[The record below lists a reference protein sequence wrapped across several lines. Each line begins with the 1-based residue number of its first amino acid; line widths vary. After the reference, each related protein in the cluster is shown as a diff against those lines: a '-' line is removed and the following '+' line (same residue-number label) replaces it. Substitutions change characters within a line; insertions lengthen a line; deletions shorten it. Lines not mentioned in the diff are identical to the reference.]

1 MIKSWMCILAIA
13 TLLIEAGPPVF
24 ANPPGAPASSIS
36 WQIHQLKST
45 RWQVRHAAERALLMA
60 PTGAITAVT
69 EACIRTANPELS
81 ARLRRIDL
89 QLYLEREISDQ
100 GVRPFLGIEF
110 IVIGRRSGTQSFS
123 AIYAVKVLRGFP
135 AGRKLRHGDMI
146 IGVNGRY
153 FGPSMTANDFLRL
166 MMSFR
171 AGTRV
176 VLRVL
181 KAGRIHSCT
190 IRLRLVGVPTVDEA
204 LAEFLAARAAI
215 ILRYLRYLDTLK
227 GQIWDKHP
235 PPAEAPIVFFHSG
248 KGPKS

>member
-1 MIKSWMCILAIA
+1 MTKSWMCILAIA
-13 TLLIEAGPPVF
+13 ALLMDAGPAVF
-24 ANPPGAPASSIS
+24 AHPPGAPAPSIAA
-36 WQIHQLKST
+36 QIHQLQST
-45 RWQVRHAAERALLMA
+45 RWQVRHAAEHALLMA
-60 PTGAITAVT
+60 PTGAITPVT
-69 EACIRTANPELS
+69 EAYIRTGNPELS
-81 ARLRRIDL
+81 ARLRRIGL
-89 QLYLEREISDQ
+89 QLYLEREISDR

-110 IVIGRRSGTQSFS
+110 IVIGRRSGTLSFS

-181 KAGRIHSCT
+181 KAGRIHSCS
-190 IRLRLVGVPTVDEA
+190 IRLRLIGVPAIDEA
-204 LAEFLAARAAI
+204 LAELLAARAAI
-215 ILRYLRYLDTLK
+215 IRRYLRYLDSLQ
-227 GQIWDKHP
+227 GQIWENHP
-235 PPAEAPIVFFHSG
+235 PPAESPIVFFHSG